1 MSELRQNLS
10 NRNWVIIAP
19 ERLKGKKFEPPRHSG
34 LETWNSYEEN
44 CPFCPANEE
53 RFPNVEIDRIAA
65 FDGKYDWKALCLENK
80 YKIMGDFPGCSVGPT
95 EFETDGIYHRFIGCG
110 NHELVIESPIHN
122 RTFAIMEHE
131 EVVPSIELYVKRYT
145 QLAKNPNN
153 LITIIFKNHGKA
165 SGASQQHPHS
175 QIVAS
180 RVVPNYVRNMVD
192 EARRFFDNEGV
203 CVHCKIINHELKEKK
218 RIVYENEHFVTLS
231 PYAAAF
237 PFQLDIYPKK
247 HESDF
252 RNLDQI
258 LIEALS
264 DCIRITMKKLY
275 IRLGNPDFNIIFR
288 NPPYQDTNV
297 PYCHWFIQLAP
308 HCIIP
313 GGFELGSRMNVN
325 ILPPEQA
332 AEELRKIS
340 D

>member
-19 ERLKGKKFEPPRHSG
+19 ERLKGKKFEPPRNPD
-34 LETWNSYEEN
+34 LATWNSYEEN
-44 CPFCPANEE
+44 CPFCPSNEE

-65 FDGKYDWKALCLENK
+65 FDGKCDWKALCLENK
-80 YKIMGDFPGCSVGPT
+80 YKIMGDFLGCSVAPT
-95 EFETDGIYHRFIGCG
+95 EFETDGIYHKFIGCG

-192 EARRFFDNEGV
+192 EARRYFDNEGV
-203 CVHCKIINHELKEKK
+203 CVHCKIINHELKVKK
-218 RIVYENEHFVTLS
+218 RIVYENEHFVTIS
-231 PYAAAF
+231 PYAAAV

-252 RNLDQI
+252 RNLNQI

-264 DCIRITMKKLY
+264 DCIRVTMRKLY

-332 AEELRKIS
+332 AEELRKIG